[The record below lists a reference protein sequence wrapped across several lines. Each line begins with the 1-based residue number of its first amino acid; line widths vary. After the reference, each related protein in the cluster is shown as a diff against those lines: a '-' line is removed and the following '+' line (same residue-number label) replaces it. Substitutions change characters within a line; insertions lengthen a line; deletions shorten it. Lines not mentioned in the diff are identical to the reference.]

1 MTPAVVT
8 KNLSSY
14 QGDGILIAVDVTD
27 LATGLPVDLT
37 GCSVYFTAK
46 RSLADTEAASV
57 VHVKT
62 GDAVTYVTITV
73 SAPTTGHV
81 LLQVHSAATVALA
94 LGTTFP
100 LYYDV
105 KVDSGSNTDLQTVQR
120 GVWTV
125 APAVTTS

>member
-27 LATGLPVDLT
+27 LATGAPIDLT
-37 GCSVYFTAK
+37 GCNVYFTAK
-46 RSLADTEAASV
+46 RSLSDNESAAV

-62 GDAVTYVTITV
+62 GDPTTYATITV
-73 SAPTTGHV
+73 TALSGHI
-81 LLQVHSAATVALA
+81 LLQVHSAATASLA
-94 LGTTFP
+94 LGTTYP

-105 KVDSGSNTDLQTVQR
+105 KVDSGSSTDLQTVQR

-125 APAVTTS
+125 SPAVTTA